1 MIAFFVKNMQIKYF
15 LYTFTIVQAEKSYC
29 INNFKM

>member
-15 LYTFTIVQAEKSYC
+15 LFTFTIVQTEKSYC
-29 INNFKM
+29 IY